1 MKRINI
7 FAVLTMSASALF
19 AQTQY
24 DAARITG
31 TELNGTAVWVVQWE
45 LWELTYLS

>member
-24 DAARITG
+24 DA
-31 TELNGTAVWVVQWE
+31 WVVQWE
-45 LWELTYLS
+45 LWEPIYLS